1 MATLNDKEKA
11 ALEKKIET
19 INALNRQILD
29 YTKAQYKACELQDEA
44 EKSLQEFYEKLSKKY
59 NEGNPISINIEN
71 GEVSPIEDKQ
81 EE

>member
-1 MATLNDKEKA
+1 MK
-11 ALEKKIET
+11 T
-19 INALNRQILD
+19 INALNRQIVD

-44 EKSLQEFYEKLSKKY
+44 EKVIARVLWKTIKKY

>member
-11 ALEKKIET
+11 ALDKKIET

-29 YTKAQYKACELQDEA
+29 YTKAQYKACELQNQSEED
-44 EKSLQEFYEKLSKKY
+44 LQIYYEKLSKKY
-59 NEGNPISINIEN
+59 NEGKPISINLEN